1 VIFVKILVIGRGG
14 REHAL
19 VWKLAFNKNV
29 SIYCV
34 PGNGGIEENAR
45 CFQLNRIDQ
54 ILDFALREKI
64 DITIVGPENYLVDG
78 IADKFEE
85 RGLRVF
91 GPRKQAALVEGSK
104 VFAKI
109 LMAKYGIPTASFKI
123 FDDPD
128 SAEKYISEIDK
139 PVVVKADGLAA
150 GKGAIVARTKKDA
163 FKAIDSLMRKKIFKE
178 AGDKVVIEDFLEGF
192 EVSALAFCDGK
203 TIVPM
208 LSSMD
213 YKRAYDGN
221 KGPNTGGMGS
231 VTPAPHYTDELSDFV
246 YRKIMFKMVEA
257 LQKEDIEYK
266 GILYAG
272 LMITKDGPKVLEFN
286 CRFGDP
292 ETQSI
297 LLLLENDLLEI
308 VQSVIEGELSKVK
321 ISWSDEKAV
330 CLVIASGGYPESYT
344 DGYEIYGL
352 DKIKDAVVFHAGT
365 KRVNGKFIT
374 AGGRVLNICSKART
388 YSEAAQKVYKSAES
402 IYFEGM
408 HYRKDIADFKV

>member
-1 VIFVKILVIGRGG
+1 
-14 REHAL
+14 
-19 VWKLAFNKNV
+19 
-29 SIYCV
+29 
-34 PGNGGIEENAR
+34 
-45 CFQLNRIDQ
+45 
-54 ILDFALREKI
+54 
-64 DITIVGPENYLVDG
+64 
-78 IADKFEE
+78 
-85 RGLRVF
+85 
-91 GPRKQAALVEGSK
+91 
-104 VFAKI
+104 
-109 LMAKYGIPTASFKI
+109 
-123 FDDPD
+123 
-128 SAEKYISEIDK
+128 
-139 PVVVKADGLAA
+139 
-150 GKGAIVARTKKDA
+150 
-163 FKAIDSLMRKKIFKE
+163 
-178 AGDKVVIEDFLEGF
+178 
-192 EVSALAFCDGK
+192 
-203 TIVPM
+203 
-208 LSSMD
+208 
-213 YKRAYDGN
+213 
-221 KGPNTGGMGS
+221 MGS

>member
-1 VIFVKILVIGRGG
+1 MKILVIGRGG